1 MTLKHNVFSKVVD
14 LGSANTI
21 VFHLPDGEALALP
34 VEGVDGDLELGL
46 GKVCDTSSINGEIHY
61 FPRGNA

>member
-1 MTLKHNVFSKVVD
+1 MKHRLFSKVID
-14 LGSANTI
+14 LAQANTI

-34 VEGVDGDLELGL
+34 VEEMEGDLELGL
-46 GKVCDTSSINGEIHY
+46 GKVCDTSEINGEIHY

>member
-1 MTLKHNVFSKVVD
+1 MKHILLSKVID
-14 LGSANTI
+14 LARANTI

-34 VEGVDGDLELGL
+34 VEEMEGDLELGL
-46 GKVCDTSSINGEIHY
+46 GKVCDTSEINGEIHY